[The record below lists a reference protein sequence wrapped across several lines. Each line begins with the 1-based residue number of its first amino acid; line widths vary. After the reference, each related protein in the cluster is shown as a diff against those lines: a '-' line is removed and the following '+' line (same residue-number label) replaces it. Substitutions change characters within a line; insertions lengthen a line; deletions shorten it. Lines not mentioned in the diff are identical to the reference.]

1 MVGPSVPVAGATVD
15 AFLGDTPSHTAPSS
29 ETEAFAGVLEAMLLS
44 APSPDTDLP
53 APAPE
58 ALLAQANA
66 LGLTVLPL
74 LALQTPITETLQGM
88 HAPSASLPTIE
99 ASGTVLPETQHLPEP
114 TPIIGDGMGDTD
126 FTETLD
132 SASEN
137 LQVVEGDASSVA
149 ARQASLPSPPPS
161 ASTLQQHATHSHA
174 AALQGATHSD
184 TTTPS
189 AHLIFPASDVGQAQ
203 RDTLL
208 GDGQPV
214 FARESSLLRSE
225 PPAPNHHIVSPH
237 GHTTILTALHA
248 SNGGAGIAP
257 TLHTTPDW
265 GAAEQ
270 LAQHIERMV
279 YERERNS
286 LTVRLDPPEL
296 GTVEIRIQ
304 ATGGEVQAWLSAER
318 DLTRQMLQQT
328 QQYLR
333 EHLES
338 RGLQL
343 THFDVGTQSHFH
355 HAPREQRTHSAPL
368 AAHANTPTATD
379 SLLYDGRWSVW
390 V

>member
-1 MVGPSVPVAGATVD
+1 MLPS
-15 AFLGDTPSHTAPSS
+15 
-29 ETEAFAGVLEAMLLS
+29 E
-44 APSPDTDLP
+44 PSPDTDLP
-53 APAPE
+53 APDAE
-58 ALLAQANA
+58 TLLAQANA
-66 LGLTVLPL
+66 LGLTTLPL
-74 LALQTPITETLQGM
+74 LATQTPAAETLPGT
-88 HAPSASLPTIE
+88 HAPTANLPMVE
-99 ASGTVLPETQHLPEP
+99 ASGTVLLKTQQLVES
-114 TPIIGDGMGDTD
+114 TPIFGDGGGDLD
-126 FTETLD
+126 FAETLD

-137 LQVVEGDASSVA
+137 LHAVEGDASSVA

-161 ASTLQQHATHSHA
+161 TSVLQDAVEPNAPTLSAF
-174 AALQGATHSD
+174 
-184 TTTPS
+184 TPS
-189 AHLIFPASDVGQAQ
+189 PTSEFGNPLVSEAQPALEREPQSTVNAQ
-203 RDTLL
+203 S
-208 GDGQPV
+208 P
-214 FARESSLLRSE
+214 LRSE
-225 PPAPNHHIVSPH
+225 PPTTSTPIAPA
-237 GHTTILTALHA
+237 HTTTPTTLHA
-248 SNGGAGIAP
+248 SNGVEGA
-257 TLHTTPDW
+257 TPPHAAEPNW

-270 LAQHIERMV
+270 VAQHIERMV

-318 DLTRQMLQQT
+318 DLTRQMLQQA

-343 THFDVGTQSHFH
+343 SHFDVGTQSQFH